1 MHYPYICFQ
10 EDGDVAMSHLQKRID
25 ILNPPPLNRGKKK
38 NGGVDKNVRYSVQH
52 IIVESFQ
59 QLFIALW
66 VVPNWLWSSQCLLC
80 LALLFYLY
88 TISYISSTGGLHWHG
103 SIINWH
109 AYQSGSVCVGGG
121 YELSLYLLEE

>member
-1 MHYPYICFQ
+1 MRLDTHIVYVKPPVLYLSCMHYPYICLQ
-10 EDGDVAMSHLQKRID
+10 EDGDVAMSHLSPHSKKNRYFK
-25 ILNPPPLNRGKKK
+25 PPPLNRGKKK

-66 VVPNWLWSSQCLLC
+66 VVPNWLWSNQCLLC

-88 TISYISSTGGLHWHG
+88 TISYIPSAGGLH
-103 SIINWH
+103 
-109 AYQSGSVCVGGG
+109 
-121 YELSLYLLEE
+121 